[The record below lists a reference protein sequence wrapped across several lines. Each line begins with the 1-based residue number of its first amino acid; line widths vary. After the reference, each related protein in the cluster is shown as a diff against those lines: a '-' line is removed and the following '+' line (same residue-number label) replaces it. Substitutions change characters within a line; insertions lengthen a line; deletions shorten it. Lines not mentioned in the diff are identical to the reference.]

1 MARPGLI
8 LTLFL
13 LSLAAY
19 AEDTVQFTAENFL
32 MIEGRPRL
40 ILGLYEN
47 PKDDAVLAEVAG
59 AGFNLVCSQPDQASL
74 DRLSRQGLYGWI
86 PLGGTMSLA
95 DNDTAGRE
103 KLAAVINQFKGHP
116 ALLAWEA
123 PDESLWNEYYSASDW
138 ILSEQPRQLAERI
151 GQTADPA
158 TAERQRAELA
168 KAVGL
173 TQRALWPE
181 SEAAYDALW
190 KELGAE
196 QPHPELRPTQRILA
210 GKELGDKLTR
220 GWEYIRELD
229 KRHAFWQN
237 HAPRNSVAD
246 MRYYNRAV
254 HAAGC
259 DIYPVPANYRT
270 GHSDLRDMSLT
281 SVGAYTD
288 RMRDAAP
295 GKACWMVL
303 QGFGW
308 RDIQEGAQLKDDP
321 LAGRRPTWQET
332 RFMAYDS
339 LLHGANAILYWGT
352 AYIQKD
358 SELWRDILRVGRE
371 LRALEPAIV
380 APKPPFEP
388 RAQGELNYASFDGG
402 QPILMLRQYAG
413 QDGATDPAPDGAT
426 DPAPDGATDPA
437 PDGATQWA
445 LIAVNELDTGVAFR
459 VSGLPPALEGRQ
471 LYRLY
476 SDETV
481 TVKDGGFR
489 DGIRGYDVHIYATS
503 KALQA
508 E

>member
-1 MARPGLI
+1 MARSRLI

-13 LSLAAY
+13 LALPAL

-32 MIEGRPRL
+32 IVGGQPRL

-47 PKDDAVLAEVAG
+47 PKDDAVLAAAAA
-59 AGFNLVCSQPDQASL
+59 AGFNLVCGRPDQESL
-74 DRLSRQGLYGWI
+74 DRLSRLGLYGWI
-86 PLGGTMSLA
+86 PLGGMMALA
-95 DNDTAGRE
+95 KNDTAGRE

-123 PDESLWNEYYSASDW
+123 PDESLWNEYYSASGW
-138 ILSEQPRQLAERI
+138 IQAEQPRQLAERI

-158 TAERQRAELA
+158 TVERQRAELA
-168 KAVGL
+168 RAVEL
-173 TQRALWPE
+173 TQRGLWPE
-181 SEAAYDALW
+181 SEAVYDALW

-196 QPHPELRPTQRILA
+196 QPHPELRPTQRIQA
-210 GKELGDKLTR
+210 GKELSAKLAR
-220 GWEYIRELD
+220 GWEYIWELD
-229 KRHAFWQN
+229 KRHALWQN
-237 HAPRNSVAD
+237 HAPRNSIAD
-246 MRYYNRAV
+246 MREYNRAV

-270 GHSDLRDMSLT
+270 EHSDLRDKSLT
-281 SVGAYTD
+281 SAGAYTD
-288 RMRDAAP
+288 RMRDATP

-321 LAGRRPTWQET
+321 LAGRRPTWLET

-352 AYIQKD
+352 AYIEKD
-358 SELWRDILRVGRE
+358 SELWRDILRLGRE

-388 RAQGELNYASFDGG
+388 RAEGELTYASFDGG
-402 QPILMLRQYAG
+402 QPALMLRQYAG
-413 QDGATDPAPDGAT
+413 PDGA
-426 DPAPDGATDPA
+426 PE
-437 PDGATQWA
+437 WA
-445 LIAVNELDTGVAFR
+445 LIAVNELYTGVAFR
-459 VSGLPPALEGRQ
+459 VSGLPSALEGRQ

-481 TVKDGGFR
+481 TVNNGGFR

-503 KALQA
+503 KALLA

>member
-1 MARPGLI
+1 MARGWLI
-8 LTLFL
+8 LTLL
-13 LSLAAY
+13 LLGLAAF
-19 AEDTVQFTAENFL
+19 AEDTVQFTAEKFVVVN
-32 MIEGRPRL
+32 GQPRL

-47 PKDDAVLAEVAG
+47 PKDDAVLAEAVA
-59 AGFNLVCSQPDQASL
+59 AGFNLVCGQPDRESL
-74 DRLSRQGLYGWI
+74 DRLKRHGLYGWI
-86 PLGGTMSLA
+86 PLGGTMALA
-95 DNDTAGRE
+95 ENDTAGRQ
-103 KLAAVINQFKGHP
+103 KLADVINQFKDHP

-123 PDESLWNEYYSASDW
+123 PDESLWNEYYSASGW
-138 ILSEQPRQLAERI
+138 IQGEQPRQLAERI

-168 KAVGL
+168 RAVEL

-196 QPHPELRPTQRILA
+196 QPHPELRPTQRVEA
-210 GKELGDKLTR
+210 AKELSGKLAR
-220 GWEYIRELD
+220 GWEYILELD
-229 KRHAFWQN
+229 KRHALWQN

-246 MRYYNRAV
+246 MRAYNRAV

-270 GHSDLRDMSLT
+270 EHSDLRDKGLT

-308 RDIQEGAQLKDDP
+308 RDIQEGQLKEDP

-352 AYIQKD
+352 AYIEKD
-358 SELWRDILRVGRE
+358 SELWRDLLRLARE

-388 RAQGELNYASFDGG
+388 RAEGDLNYASFDGG
-402 QPILMLRQYAG
+402 QPVLMLRQY
-413 QDGATDPAPDGAT
+413 PAPDGAT
-426 DPAPDGATDPA
+426 DPAPDGATEPA
-437 PDGATQWA
+437 PDGATEWA
-445 LIAVNELDTGVAFR
+445 LIAVNECYTGVAFR
-459 VSGLPPALEGRQ
+459 VNGLPAALEGRP
-471 LYRLY
+471 LHRLY

-481 TVKDGGFR
+481 TVNDGGFR
-489 DGIRGYDVHIYATS
+489 DGIRGYDVHVYATS

>member
-1 MARPGLI
+1 MARRALC
-8 LTLFL
+8 LTLL
-13 LSLAAY
+13 LLGSAAF
-19 AEDTVQFTAENFL
+19 AEDTVQFTAQHFL
-32 MIEGRPRL
+32 IVDGQPRL

-47 PKDDAVLAEVAG
+47 PKDDAVLAEAAG
-59 AGFNLVCSQPDQASL
+59 AGFNLVCTQPDQPSL
-74 DRLSRQGLYGWI
+74 DRLSALGLHGWI
-86 PLGGTMSLA
+86 PLGGTMALA
-95 DNDTAGRE
+95 ENDTAGRQ
-103 KLAAVINQFKGHP
+103 KLADLINQFKDHP

-138 ILSEQPRQLAERI
+138 IQGEQPRQLTERI
-151 GQTADPA
+151 AQTADPA

-168 KAVGL
+168 KAVEL

-196 QPHPELRPTQRILA
+196 QPHPELRPTQRLQA

-220 GWEYIRELD
+220 GWEQVWELD
-229 KRHAFWQN
+229 KRHPFWQN
-237 HAPRNSVAD
+237 HAPRNSVPD
-246 MRYYNRAV
+246 MRHYNRAV

-259 DIYPVPANYRT
+259 DIYPVPANYGT
-270 GHSDLRDMSLT
+270 EHSDLRDKTLN

-288 RMRDAAP
+288 RMRDSAP

-303 QGFGW
+303 QVFGW
-308 RDIQEGAQLKDDP
+308 RDINDRYNLNDDP
-321 LAGRRPTWQET
+321 RSGQRPSWLET

-352 AYIQKD
+352 AYIEKD
-358 SELWRDILRVGRE
+358 SGLWRDILRVVKE

-388 RAQGELNYASFDGG
+388 RAEAELNYASFDGG

-413 QDGATDPAPDGAT
+413 PDGA
-426 DPAPDGATDPA
+426 PEC
-437 PDGATQWA
+437 A
-445 LIAVNELDTGVAFR
+445 LIAVNELYTGVAFR
-459 VSGLPPALEGRQ
+459 VSGLPSALEGRQ

-481 TVKDGGFR
+481 TVNNGGFR
-489 DGIRGYDVHIYATS
+489 GGIRGYDVHIYATS

-508 E
+508 P